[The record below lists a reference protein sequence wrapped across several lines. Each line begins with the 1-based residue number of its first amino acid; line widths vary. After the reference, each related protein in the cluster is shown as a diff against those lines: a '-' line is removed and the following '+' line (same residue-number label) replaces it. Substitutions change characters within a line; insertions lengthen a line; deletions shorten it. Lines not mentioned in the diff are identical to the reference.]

1 MALHFYFD
9 AGKSNMISEGTQ
21 ANPDTVTGSG
31 TTGFTDERAIYV
43 GNDSA
48 AKRYESVT
56 VTAVN
61 DDANVDIKYAPD
73 NAGTPGAY
81 ADSINLPNIAAAGQ
95 AGDVVKI
102 WRKVSV
108 AAGQASQNRTNIK
121 HRVTATEY
129 AV

>member
-9 AGKSNMISEGTQ
+9 AGKTNMISEGTQ

-31 TTGFTDERAIYV
+31 TTGFTNELAIYV
-43 GNDSA
+43 GNNSA
-48 AKRYESVT
+48 TKRYESVA
-56 VTAVN
+56 VTASN
-61 DDANVDIKYAPD
+61 DDANVDIKYALD
-73 NAGTPGAY
+73 NAGVPGAY
-81 ADSINLPNIAAAGQ
+81 ADSINLPSMAAAGQ

>member
-9 AGKSNMISEGTQ
+9 AAKTNKISEGDMSK
-21 ANPDTVTGSG
+21 PDTVTGSG
-31 TTGFTDERAIYV
+31 STGFTDERAIYV

-48 AKRYESVT
+48 AKRYEGVT

-73 NAGTPGAY
+73 NAGVAGAY
-81 ADSINLPNIAAAGQ
+81 ADSLNVGNIAAAGQ

-102 WRKVSV
+102 WRKVTV
-108 AAGQASQNRTNIK
+108 ASGLPSQNRTNIK
-121 HRVTATEY
+121 HRVTGTEY